1 MERLVSPNGVEVE
14 AMDEAVG
21 NLLAMGFS
29 RAEAEKPKPKAA
41 PRKRA
46 DARTKE
52 Q

>member
-14 AMDEAVG
+14 AMGAAVDG
-21 NLLAMGFS
+21 LLAMGFK

-46 DARTKE
+46 AKPKE
-52 Q
+52 